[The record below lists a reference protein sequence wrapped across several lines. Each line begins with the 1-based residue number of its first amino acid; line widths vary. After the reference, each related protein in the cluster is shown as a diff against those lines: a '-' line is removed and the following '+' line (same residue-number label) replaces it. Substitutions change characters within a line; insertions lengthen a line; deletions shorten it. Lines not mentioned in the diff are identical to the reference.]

1 MTADNPSESTDLIV
15 APRPVPVWTDPDLQD
30 LRLAKHLLEHPGL
43 APRLA
48 DFIGGPIEKG
58 FRLLPD
64 GWRDSLQNVSRN
76 SLMSALQ
83 VAATTMKEDHA
94 GPAADFAHQLAVGAT
109 GGVGGLFGLA
119 AIAWELPLSTT
130 IMLRSMLDVAR
141 SEGHSVQDLRT
152 RISCLEVFAFGGN
165 SQRDDGAESGYWT
178 VRSGLAAMVTDA
190 VSYIAKN
197 GFTTESAPAVAK
209 LIAAISARFGV
220 IVSEQVAAKAVPLL
234 GAAAGSAIN
243 VMFIQHFQETA
254 RGHFIVKR
262 LERKYSSAEVESAY
276 KSMTF

>member
-1 MTADNPSESTDLIV
+1 MADEVRSGELIKV
-15 APRPVPVWTDPDLQD
+15 ARPVPVWSDADLRDLQ
-30 LRLAKHLLEHPGL
+30 LAKHLLEHPGL

-48 DFIGGPIEKG
+48 DVIGGPIEKG

-64 GWRDSLQNVSRN
+64 GWRDRLQGVSKK

-83 VAATTMKEDHA
+83 VAATTMNEDHS
-94 GPAADFAHQLAVGAT
+94 GPAADRFHQLAVGAT
-109 GGVGGLFGLA
+109 GGIGGLFGLA

-141 SEGHSVQDLRT
+141 SEGHSPEDLRT
-152 RISCLEVFAFGGN
+152 RISCLEVFAFGGG
-165 SQRDDGAESGYWT
+165 SAGDDGSDSGYWA
-178 VRSGLAAMVTDA
+178 VRSGLAAMVSDA
-190 VSYIAKN
+190 VTYITKN
-197 GFTTESAPAVAK
+197 GFTTESAPALAK

-220 IVSEQVAAKAVPLL
+220 IVSEQIAAKAVPLL
-234 GAAAGSAIN
+234 GAVAGSTIN

-262 LERKYSSAEVESAY
+262 LEKKYSAGEVEFAY
-276 KSMTF
+276 RNMTF